1 MYCLNKKIIKTL
13 PKFDQIDSVA
23 IITGWL
29 EFKNLEFK
37 KAKVFDGMN
46 LLNK

>member
-1 MYCLNKKIIKTL
+1 ML
-13 PKFDQIDSVA
+13 PKFHQIDSVA

-29 EFKNLEFK
+29 EFKNLDFK

-46 LLNK
+46 LLNE